1 MKKILTLL
9 VVNLTLIISSVA
21 QKIDTVIYK
30 HINCYN
36 TYGSLTYK
44 ISGNINLY
52 DSLILEDQNAK
63 SVKIKIDTM
72 VVFDSLKAGKYILF
86 AQRKDLASN
95 TKLVY
100 KNMQDF
106 SVERKS
112 ISLSFSNPGTL
123 NVCNGVTSKIILSFS
138 ENPDSVVYNKTNFM
152 GFMNDYIATN
162 TSNTDIFY
170 DTIIARHINS
180 NCSIS
185 DTLFIQVKPSPR
197 NDLIDVSNNICSGEV
212 IKIVPKNNSLQYKI
226 SFNSNPNLINLK
238 PEYVGITTQNSEPII
253 NTTNNNIPINFSYY
267 YIQNGCNSI
276 SVNGQIVV
284 NVKPEISMI
293 NDVVICSGS
302 SIDVPLKL
310 DNLNGSEKFTY
321 APLNIPISIVR
332 DTNKYNPI
340 LIDDK
345 LTLTDK
351 IPVSFF
357 YNVFATFDN
366 GCKDTTM
373 FQVKVNPIP
382 GTPNTPNNQLVHR
395 ICINSNYPELLTD
408 SDSTQWSD
416 DQNFISFKKG
426 KSFQLPGT
434 INADKTIY
442 FRSQELSCNSI
453 PQTILLDA
461 LNLPIAKINEVDEVT
476 NINGFDKLA
485 RCIKV
490 YNGVGSALG
499 EPIKFKE
506 FSWMAS
512 NGKTLLTNDS
522 SDKFVPK
529 LETTGKI
536 ILKVTD
542 ENGCFSSIEK
552 DYNFNESCNFSSSK
566 KLGFKND
573 KIQFCQGAK
582 IELTEFPVICI
593 NSTEGI
599 ERTNTVWNLYNR
611 TQNIR
616 FSDSSGFLQ
625 AFNPVFIL
633 GDSCTKYSGEYRLS
647 FKTKIVGNANLNCE
661 ISDELD
667 FKVTDLPNFFI
678 HDSIFCKSNT
688 EPKYNIVFNPILKD
702 SDNEY
707 TLNYRNISDN
717 FNNIKIL
724 KFSNKL
730 ILDSLILN
738 DNLSDKQFR
747 ITSVKDKYGCA
758 SDNDVLF
765 KLLRR
770 DAIMPT
776 LTSNLPICQGD
787 SLRLKDTNLA
797 VNQIAGWNNKQKAIK
812 IVDPMTISIGTS
824 IDSFG
829 CQQANNSFDIRSEDL
844 IKTETSIGGAIDV
857 CRNSKNNIF
866 CAAKLE
872 KDVKVNYVWK
882 FNSSKIGMDSCQKIS
897 LTETSKDSF
906 VLELLMTTLDTFGD
920 KQCHISARKKVVI
933 NTTNSRD
940 TTEVKLWPGNLLVS
954 SDNSSKCYKWIR
966 TDKLTNIDSIIGNCD
981 GKQACAFKELDFEK
995 YSYSVQTSG
1004 YDSCFCSTL
1013 NTFIRSASPKVDTPI
1028 KIILY
1033 PNPTGSNSGLHLISA
1048 MEDHGLVEIYNVMG
1062 QLILQ
1067 ANHKIEVLKNEIQIP
1082 SEQFQSGVYFVKLKL
1097 MNQETETIFKLVK
1110 E

>member
-1 MKKILTLL
+1 MIMKRILA
-9 VVNLTLIISSVA
+9 VIIVNLILILGADA
-21 QKIDTVIYK
+21 QKIDTVISK
-30 HINCYN
+30 NINCYN
-36 TYGSLTYK
+36 TYGSLTFS
-44 ISGNINLY
+44 ISEINFNVY
-52 DSLILEDQNAK
+52 DSIVLEDQNTNSIFKK
-63 SVKIKIDTM
+63 SIGIM
-72 VVFDSLKAGKYILF
+72 IAFDSLKAGSYSLF
-86 AQRKDLASN
+86 AQRKDLAGKS
-95 TKLVY
+95 KLVY

-123 NVCNGVTSKIILSFS
+123 NVCNGEISDISLSFS
-138 ENPDSVVYNKTNFM
+138 ESQDSVVYNKANFIRLVNKYM
-152 GFMNDYIATN
+152 AIN
-162 TSNTDIFY
+162 TSNTVIFY
-170 DTIIARHINS
+170 DTIIARHINA

-185 DTLFIQVKPSPR
+185 DTLFIQVKPSPK
-197 NDLIDVSNNICSGEV
+197 NDLIDVSNNICSGDI

-226 SFNSNPNLINLK
+226 SFIANPNLINLK
-238 PEYVGITTQNSEPII
+238 PEYVGTSSLNSEPII
-253 NTTNNNIPINFSYY
+253 NNTNNNIPVNFSYY
-267 YIQNGCNSI
+267 YIQSGCS
-276 SVNGQIVV
+276 SATLNGQLIV
-284 NVKPEISMI
+284 NVKPEISKI
-293 NDVVICSGS
+293 NDVVICSGL
-302 SIDVPLKL
+302 SIDVPLRL
-310 DNLNGSEKFTY
+310 VNALNGSEKFTY
-321 APLNIPISIVR
+321 NPVTIPITIVR

-453 PQTILLDA
+453 PQAILLDA

-490 YNGVGSALG
+490 YNGVGSTLG

-529 LETTGKI
+529 LDTTGKI

-661 ISDELD
+661 ISDEVD

-678 HDSIFCKSNT
+678 HDSIFARAIQS
-688 EPKYNIVFNPILKD
+688 
-702 SDNEY
+702 
-707 TLNYRNISDN
+707 LN
-717 FNNIKIL
+717 
-724 KFSNKL
+724 
-730 ILDSLILN
+730 
-738 DNLSDKQFR
+738 
-747 ITSVKDKYGCA
+747 
-758 SDNDVLF
+758 
-765 KLLRR
+765 
-770 DAIMPT
+770 
-776 LTSNLPICQGD
+776 
-787 SLRLKDTNLA
+787 
-797 VNQIAGWNNKQKAIK
+797 
-812 IVDPMTISIGTS
+812 
-824 IDSFG
+824 
-829 CQQANNSFDIRSEDL
+829 
-844 IKTETSIGGAIDV
+844 
-857 CRNSKNNIF
+857 
-866 CAAKLE
+866 
-872 KDVKVNYVWK
+872 
-882 FNSSKIGMDSCQKIS
+882 
-897 LTETSKDSF
+897 
-906 VLELLMTTLDTFGD
+906 
-920 KQCHISARKKVVI
+920 
-933 NTTNSRD
+933 
-940 TTEVKLWPGNLLVS
+940 
-954 SDNSSKCYKWIR
+954 
-966 TDKLTNIDSIIGNCD
+966 
-981 GKQACAFKELDFEK
+981 
-995 YSYSVQTSG
+995 
-1004 YDSCFCSTL
+1004 
-1013 NTFIRSASPKVDTPI
+1013 
-1028 KIILY
+1028 IILF
-1033 PNPTGSNSGLHLISA
+1033 LIQ
-1048 MEDHGLVEIYNVMG
+1048 Y
-1062 QLILQ
+1062 
-1067 ANHKIEVLKNEIQIP
+1067 
-1082 SEQFQSGVYFVKLKL
+1082 
-1097 MNQETETIFKLVK
+1097 
-1110 E
+1110 